1 MHVLC
6 KDTYQHFKPLF
17 LSAKAKINLKSEL
30 SCSSGDELNMM
41 LSVYNIGEKK
51 WSFLTH
57 IYITVFKKTDFQQHV
72 LLREKE
78 KNNSEHASITCNN
91 PADIFRLN
99 EGTILN

>member
-30 SCSSGDELNMM
+30 SCSSGVELNML

-57 IYITVFKKTDFQQHV
+57 IYITVFKKTDFQHHV
-72 LLREKE
+72 LLRGK
-78 KNNSEHASITCNN
+78 KKTTLNMPAYNN